1 MLTLGLLAGEASG
14 DRLGAGVMRELKKQ
28 LPDIV
33 FVGVGGPLML
43 AEGLESLLPMDALAV
58 NGFRDPIMRLP
69 SLLRIF
75 RRLRETFLVRQV
87 DGFLGIDFNVFNFL
101 LEKSLKRRGIKT
113 AHYVSPSVYAWR
125 AGRTRRVANSADL
138 LLCLYPFEPAFY
150 AQSPIEAVF
159 VGHPLA
165 DEIEPEQASSQ
176 QQRKARQLL
185 NLDPD
190 RTVLAVLPGSRR
202 GEVKLM
208 APHFIE
214 AAQRFVRMQ
223 PDAQIVVPCLHESLA
238 DLLQEELQGY
248 PDLPLVIHAGNA
260 RLPLQ
265 ACDVALVKSGT
276 STLEAM
282 LLHRPM
288 VVSYRL
294 GGLSYQ
300 LARRLLRTP
309 YVALPNILAGKMLVP
324 ELLQHAGSGEA
335 LAAALQRA
343 WQSSRESDQVRREF
357 AALHTTLRQ
366 NADAQAAVAMVRFL
380 SK

>member
-1 MLTLGLLAGEASG
+1 
-14 DRLGAGVMRELKKQ
+14 
-28 LPDIV
+28 
-33 FVGVGGPLML
+33 
-43 AEGLESLLPMDALAV
+43 
-58 NGFRDPIMRLP
+58 
-69 SLLRIF
+69 
-75 RRLRETFLVRQV
+75 
-87 DGFLGIDFNVFNFL
+87 
-101 LEKSLKRRGIKT
+101 
-113 AHYVSPSVYAWR
+113 
-125 AGRTRRVANSADL
+125 VANSADL

-150 AQSPIEAVF
+150 ERSPIEAVF

-165 DEIEPEQASSQ
+165 DEIEPEQASRHH
-176 QQRKARQLL
+176 QRKARELL

-214 AAQRFVRMQ
+214 AAERFVRMQ
-223 PDAQIVVPCLHESLA
+223 PGAQVVVPCLHESLA
-238 DLLQEELQGY
+238 ELLQEELRAY
-248 PDLPLVIHAGNA
+248 PDLPLVVHQGNA

-309 YVALPNILAGKMLVP
+309 FIALPNILAAKMLVP
-324 ELLQHAGSGEA
+324 ELLQNEGTGEA
-335 LAAALQRA
+335 LARALLHEWRA
-343 WQSSRESDQVRREF
+343 SRESDQIHQEF
-357 AALHTTLRQ
+357 AQLHESLRQ
-366 NADAQAAVAMVRFL
+366 NADAQAAAAMVRFL
-380 SK
+380 SR